1 MPSISKF
8 GQYVRLEVK
17 DRSNA
22 VVLKTD
28 SLRVDFDIRDVVG
41 WVRAKIEIYN
51 LSPSTITKLMG
62 GENYVTITTALHDG
76 PEVVIAKDLYVSNS
90 IDVFDVPNNVTT
102 LYCYSKLKKSVLEKR
117 VNKQVERPSLNNLMD
132 AILDKVFFKGNVKY
146 INFPD
151 NYVEDVPLNL
161 VSKQEGSVQSCIED
175 LGKYYRFH
183 HYIDGEDITL
193 VYAVSPKNA
202 GSTGLTNAEPT
213 VILNTDN
220 MRSNPIIGPATI
232 NITSNLDTRIKPGA
246 ILSVKQLLTASTS
259 ATQEQLELT
268 EQYLSIIAGFNNYQT
283 YSVNHIGSNWTGN
296 WTTKAT
302 GLAPTKGYNAPV
314 GKNTW
319 FR

>member
-1 MPSISKF
+1 
-8 GQYVRLEVK
+8 VK

-51 LSPSTITKLMG
+51 LAPSTITKLMG

-76 PEVVIAKDLYVSNS
+76 PEVIVAKDLYISNS
-90 IDVFDVPNNVTT
+90 IDVFAVPNNVTT
-102 LYCYSKLKKSVLEKR
+102 LYCYSKLKKSTLEKR
-117 VNKQVERPSLNNLMD
+117 VNVQVERPSLKNLMD
-132 AILDKVFFKGNVKY
+132 AILDDVFFDGNVKY
-146 INFPD
+146 IHFPD

-161 VSKQEGSVQSCIED
+161 TSKQEGSLQSCLDDI
-175 LGKYYRFH
+175 GKYYRFH
-183 HYIDGEDITL
+183 TYVDGDDLTL

-202 GSTGLTNAEPT
+202 GSTGLTDAEPT

-246 ILSVKQLLTASTS
+246 VLSVKQLLTASTN

-268 EQYLSIIAGFNNYQT
+268 EDYLGIIAGFNNYQT

>member
-1 MPSISKF
+1 MASISKF

-17 DRSNA
+17 DRNNA
-22 VVLKTD
+22 VVLTTD

-41 WVRAKIEIYN
+41 WVRAKIDIYN

-62 GENYVTITTALHDG
+62 GENYVTIITALHDS
-76 PEVVIAKDLYVSNS
+76 PEVTIVKDLYISNS
-90 IDVFDVPNNVTT
+90 IDVFDVPNNITS
-102 LYCYSKLKKSVLEKR
+102 LYCYSKLKKSTLEKR
-117 VNKQVERPSLNNLMD
+117 VNIQVKQPSLKNLMD
-132 AILDKVFFKGNVKY
+132 GILDDVFFDGNVKY

-151 NYVEDVPLNL
+151 NYVEDIPLNL

-175 LGKYYRFH
+175 IGKYYRFNT
-183 HYIDGEDITL
+183 YVDGDDIVV

-202 GSTGLTNAEPT
+202 DSTGLTTAKPT

-246 ILSVKQLLTASTS
+246 ILSVKELLTASAS
-259 ATQEQLELT
+259 ATAEQLQLT

-283 YSVNHIGSNWTGN
+283 YSVNHVGSNWTGN

-302 GLAPTKGYNAPV
+302 GLAPTSGYNAPV